1 MGLARSSVIK
11 TTKIYTGSQSK
22 LLSKVGTLTDNIKK
36 EFIQKYS
43 DYQTQLISN
52 FT

>member
-1 MGLARSSVIK
+1 MAGSLADDV
-11 TTKIYTGSQSK
+11 
-22 LLSKVGTLTDNIKK
+22 LTIGKDNGQMQFSIQADNIKK